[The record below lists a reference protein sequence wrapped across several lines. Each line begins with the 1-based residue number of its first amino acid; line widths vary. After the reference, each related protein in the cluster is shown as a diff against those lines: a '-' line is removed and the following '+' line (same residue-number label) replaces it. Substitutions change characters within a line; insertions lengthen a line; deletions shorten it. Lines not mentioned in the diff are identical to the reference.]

1 MSTASRNGLY
11 TGAEEVRAEL
21 EAMQV
26 VGRALSRLQDPRA
39 RARVLRWAV
48 ERFETQP
55 ERAAAG
61 SRAMAV
67 AVAAPSIDSSVSVE
81 GLHELFDVPPAGTR
95 PENVHLEGIEPGRAA
110 EPAFVIEPAFSH
122 RTAAQPQ
129 TSRREPTDSEPLDS
143 LMRGLATDFQR
154 FAVEWQRA

>member
-11 TGAEEVRAEL
+11 AGAEEVRAEL

-39 RARVLRWAV
+39 RARVLRWAL

-55 ERAAAG
+55 ERPSG
-61 SRAMAV
+61 GHREMSVPV
-67 AVAAPSIDSSVSVE
+67 AEPSIDSSVSVE
-81 GLHELFDVPPAGTR
+81 GLHELFDVPAAAA
-95 PENVHLEGIEPGRAA
+95 PESVHRDAIEPARAA
-110 EPAFVIEPAFSH
+110 EPVYAIEPAFGH
-122 RTAAQPQ
+122 RTAAQQ
-129 TSRREPTDSEPLDS
+129 QNSRREPAESEPLDS
-143 LMRGLATDFQR
+143 LMRGLASDFQR